1 MQSTL
6 LKDSLINVVIVSYT
20 VIFYCDLLSVLQISF
35 YQLIECWSSFAIS
48 WCRSNWSYDKDYTHG
63 LVDLLCHITQII
75 NLCLVFKTYWK
86 SAVAY
91 IKSFPRK
98 GSSLSAQP
106 KQQCWEP
113 KQRPLAQQVFPLNQ
127 VHRTNC

>member
-48 WCRSNWSYDKDYTHG
+48 
-63 LVDLLCHITQII
+63 
-75 NLCLVFKTYWK
+75 
-86 SAVAY
+86 
-91 IKSFPRK
+91 
-98 GSSLSAQP
+98 
-106 KQQCWEP
+106 
-113 KQRPLAQQVFPLNQ
+113 
-127 VHRTNC
+127 